1 MKVDVATTRD
11 DAALELGMFLG
22 TPYAR
27 ELFDLNGYDS
37 STRIVP
43 VSEDEPF
50 DRVVNEHMRQGGRTL
65 VAVFFPGRK
74 GPDRFEF
81 LQWATRNVAVGVG
94 GGWGSS
100 SCNPWKW
107 DGGGSVLHRVSQ
119 GFGKKVTVAETS
131 WASAGLTATH
141 TGWWLDP
148 QLGSQHARC
157 R

>member
-22 TPYAR
+22 TPYAW

-65 VAVFFPGRK
+65 VAVFFPGRE
-74 GPDRFEF
+74 GMDRFEF
-81 LQWATRNVAVGVG
+81 LQWEPATTEKPKELEDADRIDFGRGPDGHYSSIGMVADVMLRKPRHFPTGREALTAPATRLL
-94 GGWGSS
+94 
-100 SCNPWKW
+100 
-107 DGGGSVLHRVSQ
+107 DVLQTEV
-119 GFGKKVTVAETS
+119 F
-131 WASAGLTATH
+131 TH
-141 TGWWLDP
+141 
-148 QLGSQHARC
+148 A
-157 R
+157 

>member
-22 TPYAR
+22 TPYAW

-50 DRVVNEHMRQGGRTL
+50 DVVINEHMRQGGRTL
-65 VAVFFPGRK
+65 VAVFFPDRK

-81 LQWATRNVAVGVG
+81 LQWAT
-94 GGWGSS
+94 
-100 SCNPWKW
+100 
-107 DGGGSVLHRVSQ
+107 
-119 GFGKKVTVAETS
+119 
-131 WASAGLTATH
+131 
-141 TGWWLDP
+141 
-148 QLGSQHARC
+148 
-157 R
+157 